1 MVGMNRS
8 ILDVDILSC
17 FCWLGVP
24 FFWFLL
30 ATLEFR
36 KVELPCVVWVA
47 CRSVDGTEEHNWPG
61 KKAERDLRKSSS

>member
-8 ILDVDILSC
+8 ILGVDILSC

-30 ATLEFR
+30 AILEFR
-36 KVELPCVVWVA
+36 KVELPYVGGLQVSGWH
-47 CRSVDGTEEHNWPG
+47 RGT
-61 KKAERDLRKSSS
+61 